1 MKKLFTLIAALVCAV
16 CVNAA
21 KEVDIDLS
29 QNWGW
34 GWSATANYD
43 SGTGILTGNITGEY
57 GAISTGWD
65 PAADWTKY
73 GKLTVVIESY
83 NNDWGQVIFQLD
95 NDNTV
100 KKSFGTITSTTS
112 VTVDID
118 PSLSWITT
126 VKQLSIQGKAANDVI
141 KISRVYLT
149 EAIEYETTGKSIT
162 FDEWGNINASE
173 FDGYSDDAKV
183 VFTYNTT
190 GDLVND
196 KNESVVGWGT
206 GRISSIDGKVKVAD
220 VPVKALG
227 DNEISFTLAELKD
240 ALASGPDSYDRYG
253 LYWNMYAQGKSTST
267 RKSVMIYEVKS
278 SDPTA
283 ISNTLA
289 PAKAENNV
297 RYNLLGVKNGNGVYI
312 MNGKKFLK

>member
-1 MKKLFTLIAALVCAV
+1 M
-16 CVNAA
+16 
-21 KEVDIDLS
+21 
-29 QNWGW
+29 
-34 GWSATANYD
+34 
-43 SGTGILTGNITGEY
+43 
-57 GAISTGWD
+57 
-65 PAADWTKY
+65 
-73 GKLTVVIESY
+73 
-83 NNDWGQVIFQLD
+83 
-95 NDNTV
+95 
-100 KKSFGTITSTTS
+100 
-112 VTVDID
+112 
-118 PSLSWITT
+118 
-126 VKQLSIQGKAANDVI
+126 
-141 KISRVYLT
+141 YLT

-196 KNESVVGWGT
+196 ENQSVVGWGT
-206 GRISSIDGKVKVAD
+206 GSISSIDGKVKVAD

-283 ISNTLA
+283 ISTTLA

-312 MNGKKFLK
+312 MNGKKYLK

>member
-1 MKKLFTLIAALVCAV
+1 MKKLFTLIAVLCCSV

-29 QNWGW
+29 NWGW
-34 GWSATANYD
+34 GWNSTTNYD
-43 SGTGILTGNITGEY
+43 SGTGILTGNITGGY

-83 NNDWGQVIFQLD
+83 NNDWGQVVFKLD
-95 NDNTV
+95 DDNAVT
-100 KKSFGTITSTTS
+100 KSFGTITSTTS

-126 VKQLSIQGKAANDVI
+126 VKQLSIQGKANGDVI
-141 KISRVYLT
+141 EISRVYLT

-190 GDLVND
+190 GELVND
-196 KNESVVGWGT
+196 NNQSVVGWGT
-206 GRISSIDGKVKVAD
+206 GSIASIDGKVKVAD

-253 LYWNMYAQGKSTST
+253 LYWNMYPQGKSTST

>member
-43 SGTGILTGNITGEY
+43 SGTGILTGNITGGY

-83 NNDWGQVIFQLD
+83 NNDWGQVVFKLD
-95 NDNTV
+95 DDNAVT
-100 KKSFGTITSTTS
+100 KSFGTITSTTS

-206 GRISSIDGKVKVAD
+206 GSISSIDGKVKVAD

>member
-1 MKKLFTLIAALVCAV
+1 MKKLFTLIAALICAV

-34 GWSATANYD
+34 GWNATTNYD
-43 SGTGILTGNITGEY
+43 SNTGILTGNITGGY

-65 PAADWTKY
+65 PATDWTKY

-83 NNDWGQVIFQLD
+83 NNDWGKVYFQTD
-95 NDNTV
+95 DNTLE
-100 KKSFGTITSTTS
+100 KSFGKITSTTS
-112 VTVDID
+112 VSIDID
-118 PSLSWITT
+118 PTLPWITT
-126 VKQLSIQGKAANDVI
+126 VKQLAIQGKADGDVI

-149 EAIEYETTGKSIT
+149 EAIEYETTGKSIS

-190 GDLVND
+190 GELVND
-196 KNESVVGWGT
+196 DNQSVVGWGT
-206 GRISSIDGKVKVAD
+206 GSISSIDKKVEVAA

-240 ALASGPDSYDRYG
+240 ALASGPDDYNRYG

-312 MNGKKFLK
+312 MNGKKYLK